1 MKTII
6 AVIFLVFVVVI
17 GMTAIEQNNAIFYN
31 SLNGNVISSENVST
45 SIEEQQVKV
54 TLSGQVQ
61 VPGEYSIIKSS
72 YLDEAIEKAGGLTS
86 LADTDCFDFY
96 LVIEQDINT
105 LHSPYPTN
113 DVNYAFSKN
122 RVIRTLDSI
131 NNTIATIFETTYIG
145 KISNNEDGR
154 NIFKADIIAYLTRLQ
169 NMGAIQNFNSATDI
183 TVSAGDSIDS
193 VVVTVGAQPVDSME
207 KLYMTVNV
215 Y

>member
-31 SLNGNVISSENVST
+31 SLNGNVISDESIST

-61 VPGEYSIIKSS
+61 VPGEYSIIMGS

-96 LVIEQDINT
+96 LVIEQDINIYIAPVT
-105 LHSPYPTN
+105 
-113 DVNYAFSKN
+113 DDSK
-122 RVIRTLDSI
+122 LSI
-131 NNTIATIFETTYIG
+131 NEASKEELMTLTGIG
-145 KISNNEDGR
+145 KTLADRILAYKEEDGGFEYLEELM
-154 NIFKADIIAYLTRLQ
+154 NVDGIGKSIFNKIKDKICL
-169 NMGAIQNFNSATDI
+169 
-183 TVSAGDSIDS
+183 
-193 VVVTVGAQPVDSME
+193 
-207 KLYMTVNV
+207 
-215 Y
+215 

>member
-31 SLNGNVISSENVST
+31 SLNGNVISDESIST

-61 VPGEYSIIKSS
+61 VPGEYSIIKGS

-96 LVIEQDINT
+96 LVIEQDINIYIAPVT
-105 LHSPYPTN
+105 
-113 DVNYAFSKN
+113 DDSK
-122 RVIRTLDSI
+122 LSI
-131 NNTIATIFETTYIG
+131 NEASKEELMTLNGIGESKALSIIEYRNTNGSFKNIEEIKNVSGIG
-145 KISNNEDGR
+145 DAAYEKIKDN
-154 NIFKADIIAYLTRLQ
+154 
-169 NMGAIQNFNSATDI
+169 I
-183 TVSAGDSIDS
+183 TV
-193 VVVTVGAQPVDSME
+193 
-207 KLYMTVNV
+207 
-215 Y
+215 

>member
-61 VPGEYSIIKSS
+61 VPGEYSITKGA

-96 LVIEQDINT
+96 LVIEQDINIYIAPVT
-105 LHSPYPTN
+105 
-113 DVNYAFSKN
+113 DDSK
-122 RVIRTLDSI
+122 LSI
-131 NNTIATIFETTYIG
+131 NEASKEELMTLTGIG
-145 KISNNEDGR
+145 KTLADRILAYKEEDGG
-154 NIFKADIIAYLTRLQ
+154 F
-169 NMGAIQNFNSATDI
+169 
-183 TVSAGDSIDS
+183 
-193 VVVTVGAQPVDSME
+193 E
-207 KLYMTVNV
+207 
-215 Y
+215 